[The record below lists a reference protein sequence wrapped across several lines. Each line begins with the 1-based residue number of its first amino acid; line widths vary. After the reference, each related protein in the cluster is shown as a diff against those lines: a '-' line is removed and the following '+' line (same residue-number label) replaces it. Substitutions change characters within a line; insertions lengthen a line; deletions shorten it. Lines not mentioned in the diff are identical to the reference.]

1 MKIAQPMTLF
11 GHAEFKTIAIFG
23 RARLVKTPNGKY
35 QLQGGSRNDR
45 IEAREWVSLFM
56 HEVFI

>member
-11 GHAEFKTIAIFG
+11 GPSEHKTVAVFG
-23 RARLVKTPNGKY
+23 SARLVKTPNGRY
-35 QLQGGSRNDR
+35 QLQGGSRTDR
-45 IEAREWVSLFM
+45 MDAREWVSLFM